1 MFFNFFSCCFP
12 NFPNN
17 LKGVW
22 YTSSMAP
29 PRISGSILSA
39 FLPPC
44 LIIWFILCWAMLL
57 ISALGFLI
65 NPGAFFPTWLTV
77 SLPAYENHICL
88 NNHLFGFFFFDIF
101 DVDFFVLVCTPGSTT
116 KITKRLV
123 FFNYNFVC

>member
-77 SLPAYENHICL
+77 SLPAHENHICL

-101 DVDFFVLVCTPGSTT
+101 DVDFFVLVCTPGSRT